1 MVDFADTPEQAAFRT
16 DVEAFIEEHLPD
28 SLKSSGGMGGLYA
41 LFEDGGD
48 SDGDAS
54 PMERMGRIFATMKPW
69 RDALVERGWIAPA
82 WPKEYGG
89 ADLSPMEQYL
99 LNETFAE
106 RQAPMIP
113 VPDVGSTIMVHGSD
127 EQKREFLPP
136 MVKDGVFWAQ
146 GYSEPGSGSDLASL
160 QTRAERDGDDFVI
173 NGQKIWTTGA
183 QMASMM
189 FAMVRTDPE
198 APKHRGITYILLR
211 MDSPGIS
218 VRPLVQMS
226 DAQGFNEVFFEDV
239 RVPVK
244 NAVGE
249 INRGWYVGATHLDFE
264 RSSIGSS
271 VGQLQTLDRLKDG
284 LTAIRAEHPER
295 SRLNRPD
302 SPRLELVDRYVEANV
317 AKTLSQRVISMQAR
331 GLVPN
336 HEASMTKLFTTEF
349 TQRIARTAT
358 KLLGKYGDV
367 RKGPPEYT
375 PLEGRWATSY
385 LSSVSATIAGGT
397 SEIQRNVIATR
408 GLGLPR
414 G

>member
-1 MVDFADTPEQAAFRT
+1 MWRQLQRERIPVARCTVERLMRELGLSGVVRGKVRRTTVPDESAPRPADLVDRDFRAPVPNRLWEADLTYVR
-16 DVEAFIEEHLPD
+16 
-28 SLKSSGGMGGLYA
+28 
-41 LFEDGGD
+41 GGD
-48 SDGDAS
+48 NDGDAS

-82 WPKEYGG
+82 WPKEYGD

-113 VPDVGSTIMVHGSD
+113 VPDVGSTIMVHGTD
-127 EQKREFLPP
+127 EQKQEFLPP
-136 MVKDGVFWAQ
+136 MVKDGVFWTQ

-264 RSSIGSS
+264 RSRSARLWGNCRRSI
-271 VGQLQTLDRLKDG
+271 
-284 LTAIRAEHPER
+284 A
-295 SRLNRPD
+295 SR
-302 SPRLELVDRYVEANV
+302 
-317 AKTLSQRVISMQAR
+317 T
-331 GLVPN
+331 G
-336 HEASMTKLFTTEF
+336 
-349 TQRIARTAT
+349 
-358 KLLGKYGDV
+358 
-367 RKGPPEYT
+367 
-375 PLEGRWATSY
+375 
-385 LSSVSATIAGGT
+385 
-397 SEIQRNVIATR
+397 
-408 GLGLPR
+408 
-414 G
+414 